1 LDRKIARLFNELP
14 VWYPVKLTRKRYFGL
29 DILQSLTPGKIFS
42 MFYDV
47 MGTLK
52 NSLYSIYF
60 TTKSLL
66 VLILFALSK
75 GSCVLSVPYF
85 PVHKLKYYNL
95 ALKKWWKCRDEEMKH
110 TLSKRASLTLKF
122 WMLWNEVC
130 LYQAQSITGVI
141 GLDSFADLQT
151 LEDALT
157 FFGQSFL
164 FTMKLLFCRISFG
177 QMRRQII
184 DLVIGKRIVSIIFDL
199 CVQRYW
205 KWTQLEITKELIM
218 HWYYKAYLNL
228 TSTYTIHLARDTGM
242 RRHSYKIGI
251 PGEFH
256 INYVLRES
264 HYNECLT
271 TKNSLHCG
279 ILDSSSS
286 AWSIST
292 DVSKLHCNHI
302 GTLDAIASPA
312 APTKTLTVDQLEA
325 FNAAKSALPTPLCYT
340 TPPDSQVHALMV
352 GASDHVIRT
361 VIHGNRWHFGSRPT
375 LRICLPSPLRMSTFR
390 SVHGLSHPGI
400 RITKRLMME
409 MGPGTL
415 PHLERRT
422 APAKDRRDLR
432 RSGGGQMLYDNRPS
446 VWVLTS
452 GGGRAYS
459 GKGSLFY
466 PTRDIQ
472 YQFSVMPFEL
482 CNAPRKF

>member
-1 LDRKIARLFNELP
+1 MRSNFSGKNQNCTFGSQRIARLVSCEADKKAI
-14 VWYPVKLTRKRYFGL
+14 VWFRYTAVVNTCAVLCVIWEDFL
-29 DILQSLTPGKIFS
+29 H
-42 MFYDV
+42 
-47 MGTLK
+47 GTLK
-52 NSLYSIYF
+52 NLLYSIYF
-60 TTKSLL
+60 TTKR
-66 VLILFALSK
+66 
-75 GSCVLSVPYF
+75 
-85 PVHKLKYYNL
+85 
-95 ALKKWWKCRDEEMKH
+95 KWWKYRDEEMKH

-141 GLDSFADLQT
+141 GLDSFATFVVSSISSKLSSSFVSFFLNDILNFCKDLQT

-184 DLVIGKRIVSIIFDL
+184 DLVVGKRIVSISSDL
-199 CVQRYW
+199 W
-205 KWTQLEITKELIM
+205 ILEM
-218 HWYYKAYLNL
+218 DAKAYLNL
-228 TSTYTIHLARDTGM
+228 TSTYTINLARDTGM
-242 RRHSYKIGI
+242 RRHSYRIGI

-264 HYNECLT
+264 YYNECLT
-271 TKNSLHCG
+271 IKNSLHCG

-292 DVSKLHCNHI
+292 DVPKLHCNHI

-312 APTKTLTVDQLEA
+312 APTKILTVDQLEA

-361 VIHGNRWHFGSRPT
+361 LIHGNRWHFGSRPT

-400 RITKRLMME
+400 RTTKRLMME

-415 PHLERRT
+415 P
-422 APAKDRRDLR
+422 
-432 RSGGGQMLYDNRPS
+432 
-446 VWVLTS
+446 
-452 GGGRAYS
+452 
-459 GKGSLFY
+459 
-466 PTRDIQ
+466 
-472 YQFSVMPFEL
+472 
-482 CNAPRKF
+482 

>member
-1 LDRKIARLFNELP
+1 LVSCEADKKAI
-14 VWYPVKLTRKRYFGL
+14 VWFRYTAVVNTCAVLCVIWEDF
-29 DILQSLTPGKIFS
+29 IH
-42 MFYDV
+42 
-47 MGTLK
+47 GTLK

-60 TTKSLL
+60 TTKR
-66 VLILFALSK
+66 
-75 GSCVLSVPYF
+75 
-85 PVHKLKYYNL
+85 
-95 ALKKWWKCRDEEMKH
+95 KWWKYRGEEMKH

-164 FTMKLLFCRISFG
+164 FTMKLLFCRILFG
-177 QMRRQII
+177 QMRRRII
-184 DLVIGKRIVSIIFDL
+184 DLVVGKRIVSISSDL
-199 CVQRYW
+199 W
-205 KWTQLEITKELIM
+205 ILEM
-218 HWYYKAYLNL
+218 DAKAYQNL
-228 TSTYTIHLARDTGM
+228 TSTYTINLARDTGM
-242 RRHSYKIGI
+242 RRHSYRIGI

-256 INYVLRES
+256 INYVLRKS

-271 TKNSLHCG
+271 IKNSLHCG

-292 DVSKLHCNHI
+292 DVPKLHCNHI

-312 APTKTLTVDQLEA
+312 APTKILTVDQLEA

-361 VIHGNRWHFGSRPT
+361 LIHGNRWHFGSRPT

-400 RITKRLMME
+400 RTTKRLMME

-415 PHLERRT
+415 P
-422 APAKDRRDLR
+422 
-432 RSGGGQMLYDNRPS
+432 
-446 VWVLTS
+446 
-452 GGGRAYS
+452 
-459 GKGSLFY
+459 
-466 PTRDIQ
+466 
-472 YQFSVMPFEL
+472 
-482 CNAPRKF
+482 

>member
-1 LDRKIARLFNELP
+1 MRSNFSGKNQNCTFGSQRIARLVSCEADKKAI
-14 VWYPVKLTRKRYFGL
+14 VWFRYTAVVNTCAVLCVIWEDFL
-29 DILQSLTPGKIFS
+29 H
-42 MFYDV
+42 
-47 MGTLK
+47 GTLK
-52 NSLYSIYF
+52 NLLYSIYF
-60 TTKSLL
+60 TTKR
-66 VLILFALSK
+66 
-75 GSCVLSVPYF
+75 
-85 PVHKLKYYNL
+85 
-95 ALKKWWKCRDEEMKH
+95 KWWKYRDEEMKH

-141 GLDSFADLQT
+141 GLDSFATFVVSSISSKLSSSFVSFFLNDILNFCKDLQT

-184 DLVIGKRIVSIIFDL
+184 DLVVGKRIVSISSDL
-199 CVQRYW
+199 WYVEESRN
-205 KWTQLEITKELIM
+205 TKELIM
-218 HWYYKAYLNL
+218 HWYYVAMMQRIKNNNMFVLEFGLRWLSTQSKAYLNL
-228 TSTYTIHLARDTGM
+228 TSTYTINLARDTGM
-242 RRHSYKIGI
+242 RRHSYRIGI

-264 HYNECLT
+264 YYNECLT
-271 TKNSLHCG
+271 IKNSLHCG

-292 DVSKLHCNHI
+292 DVPKLHCNHI

-312 APTKTLTVDQLEA
+312 APTKILTVDQLEA

-361 VIHGNRWHFGSRPT
+361 LIHGNRWHFGSRPT

-400 RITKRLMME
+400 RTTKRLMME

-415 PHLERRT
+415 P
-422 APAKDRRDLR
+422 
-432 RSGGGQMLYDNRPS
+432 
-446 VWVLTS
+446 
-452 GGGRAYS
+452 
-459 GKGSLFY
+459 
-466 PTRDIQ
+466 
-472 YQFSVMPFEL
+472 
-482 CNAPRKF
+482 